1 MGQLADD
8 FEKIIWL
15 CEVLEHNNSPCISL
29 RLRKRIAN
37 AYARAIEKALTISWK
52 EELPSNEQINQAC
65 FRHAERGARDFVSG
79 S

>member
-1 MGQLADD
+1 VGLVDD
-8 FEKIIWL
+8 FEKIIDL
-15 CEVLEHNNSPCISL
+15 CMQLDAISGPSISP

-37 AYARAIEKALTISWK
+37 AYARAVEKALTISWK
-52 EELPSNEQINQAC
+52 EELPSNEQVNETC